1 MGWRAILTPASS
13 GQKTYPQ
20 NPHNYQ
26 KSRRAVC
33 RRSQAGTSR
42 ISGNIGNIGGER
54 PGTVRLGP
62 MEAPG
67 TAWRVRRSGSRLC
80 WIALLEVVAR
90 EARWRGDVAL
100 TFEEQAAAGF
110 DLRPETA
117 LRALAAH
124 LAAFPEQQFPATLR
138 LAARLEVDLKK
149 ATLSATLEDVEQALT
164 ELMMP
169 LPPADQ

>member
-42 ISGNIGNIGGER
+42 ISGNIGNIGGEK
-54 PGTVRLGP
+54 PKPVRFGP

-110 DLRPETA
+110 DLQPEAA
-117 LRALAAH
+117 LRALADH
-124 LAAFPEQQFPATLR
+124 LVAFPEQQFPATLR
-138 LAARLEVDLKK
+138 LAARLEVDLRE
-149 ATLSATLEDVEQALT
+149 ATLSATLKDLEQALA
-164 ELMMP
+164 ELKQP
-169 LPPADQ
+169 FPPPDR